1 MKFTSFFGDEI
12 TSRGKIEAPFYI
24 KGGYTANVPRFE
36 NTVRNGLKR
45 TYDVFLP
52 QKIDILMAFLKSSG
66 FASFAKTSV
75 KRQNTTVFLKFDMT
89 WKKLKLFWVISSHQR
104 KEKYFTDL
112 YFHLFH
118 LVLLFDCC
126 LFHNLPY
133 QVNTTPSNNRKIIQY
148 VHILFDWGVLC
159 VSKRD
164 HYRIFIF
171 LYLSL
176 KTYSTESDVK
186 KWLIVLS
193 YPLLW
198 KLFLCIFDND
208 KKIKNWEFSTQLHN
222 SSHQSFCIW
231 HLELSRTF
239 FVMVKMQFF
248 THKRLDLLELI

>member
-1 MKFTSFFGDEI
+1 MTCFS
-12 TSRGKIEAPFYI
+12 
-24 KGGYTANVPRFE
+24 
-36 NTVRNGLKR
+36 LKR
-45 TYDVFLP
+45 LTSWWH
-52 QKIDILMAFLKSSG
+52 SSRVV
-66 FASFAKTSV
+66 A
-75 KRQNTTVFLKFDMT
+75 L
-89 WKKLKLFWVISSHQR
+89 
-104 KEKYFTDL
+104 
-112 YFHLFH
+112 
-118 LVLLFDCC
+118 LVLLKHQLKGKILRFFWSSTWPERNWNYFGSYHLIKVKKNIFLICMYFHFFIWYFLFDCF

-133 QVNTTPSNNRKIIQY
+133 QVTATLSNNWKIIQY

-176 KTYSTESDVK
+176 KTYCTESDVK